1 MDQELSVVDLVNLAR
16 EGDKAAWHELV
27 ERFAP
32 LVWTVCSRFG
42 LPRQDIDEVGQ
53 NVWLALVE
61 HLDRLQAPAALP
73 GWLITVTRR
82 ECQRAVRSR
91 RRREQ
96 RELYA
101 DDWAPMVAD
110 PVDIEAE
117 NVAIEREHALR
128 EAFRQLPA
136 RCQEL
141 LELLTADP
149 PLSYDEIGSKLDM
162 PIGGIGPT
170 RGRCLEKLR
179 HCLALGGW
187 LDMPPESPGVRRAR

>member
-1 MDQELSVVDLVNLAR
+1 MDHELSVVELVDLAR
-16 EGDKAAWHELV
+16 EGDKAAWDELV

-42 LPRQDIDEVGQ
+42 LPRQDIEEVGQ
-53 NVWLALVE
+53 NVWLALLE
-61 HLDRLQAPAALP
+61 HLNKLHAPAALP

-82 ECQRAVRSR
+82 ECQRAVHSR

-96 RELYA
+96 RELHT
-101 DDWAPMVAD
+101 DDWAPIVAD
-110 PVDIEAE
+110 GVDIEAD

-128 EAFRQLPA
+128 EAFGQLPP
-136 RCQEL
+136 RCREL

-149 PLSYDEIGSKLDM
+149 PLSYDEIGRRLDM

-170 RGRCLEKLR
+170 RGRCLDKVR

-187 LDMPPESPGVRRAR
+187 LDRPPESPGVRRAQ